1 MRKHKMF
8 AALAVAACLLTGSLT
23 ASAADER
30 LGTIV
35 DGSLLTEETS
45 VEDTVYP
52 FARGTYLANGS
63 GGLTIEGFRKVEVSG
78 RTNAHQIVDKLNV
91 SLILQRLEDD
101 SWVPV
106 YTYGPKSAYNA
117 YTVSAAKT
125 YSVAGGY
132 YYRMLGI
139 HSVVEDG
146 TSESV
151 SSCTNGIWV
160 E

>member
-1 MRKHKMF
+1 MRKHKML

-23 ASAADER
+23 VSAADER

-45 VEDTVYP
+45 VENIVYP

-63 GGLTIEGFRKVEVSG
+63 GGLTIEGSRTVAVVG
-78 RTNAHQIVDKLNV
+78 RTNAHQVVDQLNV
-91 SLILQRLEDD
+91 SLLLQRLKGDK
-101 SWVPV
+101 WVSV
-106 YTYGPKSAYNA
+106 YTYGPKSAYNT
-117 YTVSAAKT
+117 YKVSASKT
-125 YSVAGGY
+125 YSVSGGY
-132 YYRMLGI
+132 YYRLVGT

-146 TSESV
+146 TSESIA
-151 SSCTNGIWV
+151 SCTNGIWV